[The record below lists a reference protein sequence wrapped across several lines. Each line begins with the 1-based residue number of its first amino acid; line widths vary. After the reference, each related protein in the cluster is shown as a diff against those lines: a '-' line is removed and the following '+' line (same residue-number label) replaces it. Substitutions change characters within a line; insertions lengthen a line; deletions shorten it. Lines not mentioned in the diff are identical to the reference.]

1 MTGAD
6 WWGRVVSGFTAA
18 APPAVPLWELLAV
31 LAVAVALSIPALTW
45 RYFGL
50 FTTVVHELGHA
61 FGNLMTGRL
70 VTGITV
76 KMDHSGSTTSYGRGI
91 IGLIW
96 SGFWGYPAPAVTGA
110 ALVWAGF
117 AGYGPAAMSVGV
129 LILIATLLFIRNGA
143 GLLIVLAS
151 AVTAGTLVMFV
162 PPHFTG
168 HVVIALGLALLVG
181 SVRDWV
187 NVVTLHFRRRE
198 LLETSDAYLLFR
210 RTMIPSPVWLL
221 LFGAV
226 IGWCWL
232 TAYGSFGHLI
242 TRAFG

>member
-18 APPAVPLWELLAV
+18 APPVVPLWELLAV
-31 LAVAVALSIPALTW
+31 FAVAVTLSIPAVTW

-117 AGYGPAAMSVGV
+117 AGYGPAAMSIGV
-129 LILIATLLFIRNGA
+129 LILIATLLFVRNGA

-151 AVTAGTLVMFV
+151 AAAAGTLVMFV
-162 PPHFTG
+162 PPPFTG

-181 SVRDWV
+181 SVRDWL
-187 NVVTLHFRRRE
+187 NVVTVHFRRRE

-210 RTMIPSPVWLL
+210 RTMIPSPIWLL

-232 TAYGSFGHLI
+232 TAYGSFGHLLE
-242 TRAFG
+242 RVSG

>member
-1 MTGAD
+1 VTGAD
-6 WWGRVVSGFTAA
+6 WWGRVAAGFTGAV
-18 APPAVPLWELLAV
+18 PPDVPLWELLAV
-31 LAVAVALSIPALTW
+31 LAVAVGLSVPALTW

-91 IGLIW
+91 LGLVW

-129 LILIATLLFIRNGA
+129 IILLATILFIRNGI
-143 GLLIVLAS
+143 GLLIVLGS
-151 AVTAGTLVMFV
+151 ALVAGTLVMFV
-162 PPHFTG
+162 PAAFTG

-181 SVRDWV
+181 SVRAWV
-187 NVVTLHFRRRE
+187 NLVVLHFRRRE

-226 IGWCWL
+226 IGFAWIS
-232 TAYGSFGHLI
+232 AYGSFGHLI